1 MSISYKTKWQEAD
14 QQVSK
19 LSADNV
25 RLRNENNMMR
35 DEIHR
40 LNGLLAD
47 TPEVRR
53 AWAHSQ
59 AVEVVGL
66 AGIARHMRV
75 ARLTPQ
81 QWVQRGLLPPQDF
94 PGAAGEPIWRVGT
107 IIDKFVR
114 PTRRVWY
121 DDPDDEALS
130 PAA

>member
-1 MSISYKTKWQEAD
+1 MSNISYKTKWQEAD
-14 QQVSK
+14 QQLTK
-19 LSADNV
+19 LQADNA
-25 RLRNENNMMR
+25 RLRTEIGMMK
-35 DEIHR
+35 DEIVR

-47 TPEVRR
+47 TPEVR
-53 AWAHSQ
+53 H
-59 AVEVVGL
+59 AVARRREDGIVGL

-94 PGAAGEPIWRVGT
+94 PGMAGEPIWRVST
-107 IIDKFVR
+107 IIDKFVT

-121 DDPDDEALS
+121 DEPDEELS